1 MAEDDD
7 YYGVEIGNSFG
18 TSDETTP
25 LFRADEDGNVVGGAT
40 EYSHYITMNVSK
52 DEEGH
57 RRDDRMNRIHE
68 IFHTFG
74 MNHPKEGGCQGIMHY
89 PPLKPTITD
98 ANSLIYN
105 QYMTKRRIKK

>member
-1 MAEDDD
+1 MKRIINTIFAATLLAVSVISCQKAKE
-7 YYGVEIGNSFG
+7 VR
-18 TSDETTP
+18 ETDP
-25 LFRADEDGNVVGGAT
+25 SSG
-40 EYSHYITMNVSK
+40 TMNVSK
-52 DEEGH
+52 DEKGH

-105 QYMTKRRIKK
+105 QYMTERRIKK